1 MEFEHKPI
9 MPNEVIEGLNIKP
22 DGVYLDGTVGGGGH
36 SALIASRLTE
46 VGHLYCT
53 DQDEAAIEAAGK
65 SLSEFG
71 DRVTII
77 RTNFEYALDELDKL
91 GAGRLDGILLDL
103 GVSSYQFDDED
114 RGFSYRFDSR
124 LDMRMDERNSL
135 DASVIVNTYPVKD
148 LARIFKEYGEEP
160 FAANIAKH
168 IDMER
173 SKAPIETTGELSR
186 IIHEAIP
193 AKIRAKGGNPC
204 KRTFQA
210 LRIECNRELE
220 VLRNS
225 IDGFADSLNDGG
237 RFCIITFHSLED
249 RIVKE
254 AFKRYEDPCICPP
267 SFPVCTCGRVSKGR
281 IVTKKPLTASEEEL
295 NDNPRASS
303 AKLRIFERKLNSER

>member
-9 MPNEVIEGLNIKP
+9 MPGEVIEGLNIKP

-36 SALIASRLTE
+36 SALIASLLTKG
-46 VGHLYCT
+46 GHLYCT

-65 SLSEFG
+65 RLSEFA

-135 DASVIVNTYPVKD
+135 DASAIVNTYPVKD
-148 LARIFKEYGEEP
+148 LIRIFKEYGEEP

-168 IDMER
+168 IDAER
-173 SKAPIETTGELSR
+173 TKAPIETTGELSR

-193 AKIRAKGGNPC
+193 AKMRAKGGNPC

-210 LRIECNRELE
+210 LRIECNRELD
-220 VLRNS
+220 VLRDS

-267 SFPVCTCGRVSKGR
+267 SFPVCTCGRISKGR
-281 IVTKKPLTASEEEL
+281 IITKKPLTATEAEL
-295 NDNPRASS
+295 TDNPRASS

>member
-36 SALIASRLTE
+36 SALIASRLTDG
-46 VGHLYCT
+46 GHLYCT

-65 SLSEFG
+65 RLSEFG

-77 RTNFEYALDELDKL
+77 RTNYEYALDELNKL
-91 GAGRLDGILLDL
+91 GVGHLDGILLDL

-160 FAANIAKH
+160 FASNIAKH

-173 SKAPIETTGELSR
+173 SKAPIETTGQLSR

-193 AKIRAKGGNPC
+193 AKMRAKGGNPC

-281 IVTKKPLTASEEEL
+281 IITKKPLMASEEEL
-295 NDNPRASS
+295 TDNPRASS

>member
-9 MPNEVIEGLNIKP
+9 MLNEVIEGLNIKP

-36 SALIASRLTE
+36 SALIASRLTDG
-46 VGHLYCT
+46 GHLYCT

-65 SLSEFG
+65 RLSEFG

-77 RTNFEYALDELDKL
+77 RTNYEYALDELNKL
-91 GAGRLDGILLDL
+91 GVGHLDGILLDL

-160 FAANIAKH
+160 FASNIAKH

-173 SKAPIETTGELSR
+173 SKAPIETTGQLSR

-281 IVTKKPLTASEEEL
+281 IITKKPLMASEEEL
-295 NDNPRASS
+295 TDNPRASS

>member
-9 MPNEVIEGLNIKP
+9 MPGEVIEGLYIKP

-36 SALIASRLTE
+36 SALIASRLTDG
-46 VGHLYCT
+46 GHLYCT

-65 SLSEFG
+65 RLSEFG

-77 RTNFEYALDELDKL
+77 RTNYEYALDELNKL
-91 GAGRLDGILLDL
+91 GVGHLDGILLDL

-160 FAANIAKH
+160 FASNIAKH

-173 SKAPIETTGELSR
+173 SKAPIETTGQLSR

-210 LRIECNRELE
+210 LRIECNRELK

-281 IVTKKPLTASEEEL
+281 IITKKPLMASEEEL
-295 NDNPRASS
+295 TDNPRASS